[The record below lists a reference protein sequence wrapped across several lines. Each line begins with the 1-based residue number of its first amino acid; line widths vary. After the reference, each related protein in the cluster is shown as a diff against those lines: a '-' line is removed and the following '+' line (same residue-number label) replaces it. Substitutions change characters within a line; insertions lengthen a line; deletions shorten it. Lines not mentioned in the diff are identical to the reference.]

1 MPPSTPQVFS
11 NITPEHYAAL
21 VQKASAAGISL
32 AGNSGTA
39 SNFGVEVKW
48 NYSPESRGLSFQ
60 VLSTPFFLNA
70 ESVNA
75 RIKAMVE
82 ETVG

>member
-1 MPPSTPQVFS
+1 MPPSQPQVFS
-11 NITPEHYAAL
+11 NIAPGQYAAL
-21 VQKASAAGISL
+21 VQKASADGINL
-32 AGNSGTA
+32 TGNSGTA

-48 NYSPESRGLSFQ
+48 NYSPESRGLTIQ
-60 VLSTPFFLNA
+60 VLDTPFFLSP
-70 ESVNA
+70 ESIDA